1 LLPRLD
7 RDRCTLILRTIDCDR
22 ARRRGSLDASG
33 LPICAGKGRAGD
45 VSLITTNPCA
55 GWQSN
60 RRRGEFAVT
69 RDGVQWQESP
79 SAATIVTLPVV
90 TADCRLLT
98 MGSIRFDNTTRLP
111 GSLSVDSAL

>member
-1 LLPRLD
+1 M
-7 RDRCTLILRTIDCDR
+7 
-22 ARRRGSLDASG
+22 RGLAVEPS
-33 LPICAGKGRAGD
+33 
-45 VSLITTNPCA
+45 T
-55 GWQSN
+55 
-60 RRRGEFAVT
+60 GEFAVT

-79 SAATIVTLPVV
+79 SAATIVTLPAV